1 MMNCIKSQSLSISFQ
16 NILCEEM
23 RHPSVGT
30 RRKMEDGGHEKEH
43 DFYWK
48 EQLTDKLGLFRVE

>member
-1 MMNCIKSQSLSISFQ
+1 
-16 NILCEEM
+16 M